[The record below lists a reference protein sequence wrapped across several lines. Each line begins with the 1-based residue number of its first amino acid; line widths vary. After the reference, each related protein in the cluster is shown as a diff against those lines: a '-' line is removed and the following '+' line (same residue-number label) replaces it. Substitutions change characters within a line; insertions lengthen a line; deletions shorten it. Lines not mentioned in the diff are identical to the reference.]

1 MKVVIVAFVMV
12 MMLAGGVVSVM
23 KWLKMGPFVD
33 KAAAEA
39 AEAAKPKPP
48 PRFVDMPQIAIPII
62 EGERTAAIIQFE
74 IKLEVVGDDNV
85 KRVEKLMP
93 ILGDAFLRDLYG
105 FVPRL
110 FKLGD
115 RLDLVVLGR
124 RLKIV
129 GDKASQSG
137 LIAAVLFQ
145 SIVETATPGAGA
157 EEGGPAQAQPQ
168 PPAAAVPAPPAAAA
182 GGRPPGQTGAKRP

>member
-1 MKVVIVAFVMV
+1 MKVVIIAFVMV
-12 MMLAGGVVSVM
+12 MMLAGGAVSVL

-33 KAAAEA
+33 KEEAAA

-48 PRFVDMPQIAIPII
+48 PRFVDMPQLAIPII
-62 EGERTAAIIQFE
+62 EGDRTVAIIQFE
-74 IKLEVVGDDNV
+74 IKLEVVGDDSV

-93 ILGDAFLRDLYG
+93 ILGDAFFRDLYG

-129 GDKASQSG
+129 GDKATQSG
-137 LIAAVLFQ
+137 LISAVLFQ
-145 SIVETATPGAGA
+145 SVFESAPPAAADDSGS
-157 EEGGPAQAQPQ
+157 AQAQPQ
-168 PPAAAVPAPPAAAA
+168 PPAAAGA
-182 GGRPPGQTGAKRP
+182 RPPGQTGTRRP